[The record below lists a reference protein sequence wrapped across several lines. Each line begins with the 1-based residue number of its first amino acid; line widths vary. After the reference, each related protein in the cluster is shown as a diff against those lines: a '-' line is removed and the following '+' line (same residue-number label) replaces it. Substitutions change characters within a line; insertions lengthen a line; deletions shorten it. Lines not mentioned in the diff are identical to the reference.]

1 MSTLPA
7 VDDEHP
13 SDITMHYPHVVFH
26 TTGSGQPLHVFPGSL
41 HTLSEDNDGE
51 VEEGG
56 GGARPVQRIAVKSG
70 GTCPVEVGAS
80 HAVCPMTGAGSPV
93 GEGTGAGSPVGG
105 RAGAGSPVVP
115 SPLLGGTTMVG
126 GKGLENSGEEATQVV
141 LPPETKELIRQQ
153 MQFAGGENMPHP
165 FLPALSMSR
174 YQSRRGSMA
183 PGAEVGE
190 WPISANLFQH
200 CFPFHVIFDK
210 DMIIRFMGVSLA
222 RLLPKAIISNAKLT
236 DYFNLDRPKVA
247 FTYQN
252 IRTSLH
258 NSFVL
263 YTKSSVAFSK
273 SPTRKEALFFRGQ
286 MVLSSRREG
295 SSILFLCSP
304 RVSSVEELE
313 HQGLYLSDIPVH
325 DVTRDLL
332 LLNRHFRVEMTIAAE
347 LEETKKDLEIQKTRV
362 ETEKHRADELLH
374 AMLPPSVATQLK
386 SRGEARAMDYHSVTI
401 LFSDIKGFTTI
412 CNSVKPMEVVGL
424 LNSLYTLFD
433 FQSEKYR
440 VYKVRERR
448 DHLLASLLTFQPIIG
463 HGVKLEN

>member
-1 MSTLPA
+1 MNTLPA
-7 VDDEHP
+7 VEDEHP
-13 SDITMHYPHVVFH
+13 IDSSTRYPHVVFH
-26 TTGSGQPLHVFPGSL
+26 TTSGGHGGQPLHVFTGAL

-51 VEEGG
+51 VEARSHNLMTVKGDTCPVG
-56 GGARPVQRIAVKSG
+56 GGASN
-70 GTCPVEVGAS
+70 
-80 HAVCPMTGAGSPV
+80 AVCPI
-93 GEGTGAGSPVGG
+93 VGG

-115 SPLLGGTTMVG
+115 SPLIGATSAVG
-126 GKGLENSGEEATQVV
+126 GAKGLENSGEEIAPHSNV
-141 LPPETKELIRQQ
+141 LPPETQELIRQQ
-153 MQFAGGENMPHP
+153 LRLAGGDSMPHP

-174 YQSRRGSMA
+174 FQSRRGSVA
-183 PGAEVGE
+183 PGVEVGE
-190 WPISANLFQH
+190 WPVSVNLFQH

-210 DMIIRFMGVSLA
+210 DMIIRYMGVSLA

-236 DYFNLDRPKVA
+236 DYFGLDRPKVA

-263 YTKSSVAFSK
+263 FTKSSATN
-273 SPTRKEALFFRGQ
+273 SPPVKEDLFFRGQ
-286 MVLSSRREG
+286 MVLTSRQEG
-295 SSILFLCSP
+295 SPILFLCSP

-313 HQGLYLSDIPVH
+313 HQGLYLSDIPIH

-347 LEETKKDLEIQKTRV
+347 LEETKKDLEIQKARV
-362 ETEKHRADELLH
+362 ETEKHRADQLLH

-386 SRGEARAMDYHSVTI
+386 SKGEARAMDYSSVTI

-440 VYKVRERR
+440 VYKVGEKVWIVG
-448 DHLLASLLTFQPIIG
+448 LL
-463 HGVKLEN
+463 